1 MTEAIDENPVDSL
14 IEELEAINASGKT
27 KGIIRT
33 KQCEIHKV
41 EDTNGF
47 QVYFFNQKIGE
58 EIFFVSISYKTV
70 YKHRIGANGV
80 HQRTHFADQM
90 TNPQSEALAL
100 ELRDKLA
107 KVTFN

>member
-1 MTEAIDENPVDSL
+1 MTETIDENPVDSL

-33 KQCEIHKV
+33 KQCEIHKDA
-41 EDTNGF
+41 DTNRF

-58 EIFFVSISYKTV
+58 EIFFVSIRYKTV
-70 YKHRIGANGV
+70 YKHRIEENRV
-80 HQRTHFADQM
+80 HQRIHFADQM
-90 TNPQSEALAL
+90 TNPQSEALAS